1 MMEPTWPQVRCRRCD
16 GEAHW
21 RNMVMHIQET
31 KPGVKQSKLPVKPK
45 LFSTR
50 DLVKWHL
57 CPGCE
62 AQETGKT
69 EAEVMEKKFKKP
81 MEHKQKRVMQYQE
94 WLARKKKAS
103 LSLQEDNVASSKG
116 KAEPPSSSQDEWL
129 SSKDRTCSSC
139 FSFCVLRV

>member
-1 MMEPTWPQVRCRRCD
+1 
-16 GEAHW
+16 
-21 RNMVMHIQET
+21 MVMHIQEM
-31 KPGVKQSKLPVKPK
+31 KPGVKPRKLPVEPK

-94 WLARKKKAS
+94 WLARKKKES

-129 SSKDRTCSSC
+129 SSKDRTCSCNSSLQSLAAC